1 MTQLADAVD
10 AINRYTGTDAET
22 ERILDLALPTMQY
35 HANRFHY
42 YHSRLIIDVCDL
54 VAYQQIYLL
63 QWLKGE
69 RPDVINQSFLSG
81 ILYKNMIT
89 AVRLQYRDFR
99 QTEQYYE
106 FVNQCFVERNDQY
119 LCDFTMSDIR
129 FALDELDVKPIVKDV
144 LFRLLIEQYEFKD
157 VKDYYNLSVSRLDDL
172 YNDGM
177 QALCSKL
184 GLPKKSHYFTPVRH
198 GRIRR
203 KLTGTYVRMNN
214 DSQIVADYMSGMKMA
229 TIVRKYGRCQS
240 SIVNVLKRNGIALR
254 SQIVKFVDHQMIQD
268 YQAGMS
274 YAEIGEKYKRNRTGI
289 FKILKKHG
297 IKPNRRRGK
306 KAA

>member
-1 MTQLADAVD
+1 MTKLAEAVD
-10 AINRYTGTDAET
+10 AINHYTGTDAEK

-69 RPDVINQSFLSG
+69 RPGNINQSYLSG

-99 QTEQYYE
+99 QTEHYYE

-129 FALDELDVKPIVKDV
+129 ITLAELDVKPIVKDV
-144 LFRLLIEQYEFKD
+144 LFKLLIEQYEFKD
-157 VKDYYNLSVSRLDDL
+157 VMGYYNLSVSRIDDL

-177 QALCSKL
+177 RALCSRI
-184 GLPKKSHYFTPVRH
+184 GLPQQSHYFTPVRH

-203 KLTGTYVRMNN
+203 KLEGRYVRMNN
-214 DSQIVADYMSGMKMA
+214 DSAIIADYMSGIKMA
-229 TIVRKYGRCQS
+229 TIVRKYGKCQRT
-240 SIVNVLKRNGIALR
+240 IVNILKQNGIALR
-254 SQIVKFVDHQMIQD
+254 SQTINFVDHAIIRD

-274 YAEIGEKYKRNRTGI
+274 LSDISDKYGRCRTGLY
-289 FKILKKHG
+289 KILKKHG
-297 IKPNRRRGK
+297 IESNHRRGK